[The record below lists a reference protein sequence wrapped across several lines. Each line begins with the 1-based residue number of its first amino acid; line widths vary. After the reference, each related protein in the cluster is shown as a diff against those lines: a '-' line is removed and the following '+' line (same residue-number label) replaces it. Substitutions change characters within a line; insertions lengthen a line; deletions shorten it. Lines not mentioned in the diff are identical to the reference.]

1 MDEKD
6 NDRRGKYECF
16 AKRLCLRHEFS
27 TRVIIVNT
35 IVRLY
40 KLTWWCNKCDFSCQE
55 KFQKLSGTKSGQR
68 QSGELEIFTQK
79 LCMRYEVS
87 TCMIIMNTIV
97 RLYKLPPSWVSLWEN
112 VCSCL
117 QSKISF
123 VWLPSYIKI
132 MQLILEINVWIH
144 SVYKIYHQCTISI

>member
-6 NDRRGKYECF
+6 NDRPGKYECF

-27 TRVIIVNT
+27 TCAIILST

-40 KLTWWCNKCDFSCQE
+40 KLTQWCNKCE

-79 LCMRYEVS
+79 LCTRYEVS
-87 TCMIIMNTIV
+87 ICMIIVNTIV
-97 RLYKLPPSWVSLWEN
+97 RLYKLPPSQVSLWEN

-132 MQLILEINVWIH
+132 MQLILEINIWIH
-144 SVYKIYHQCTISI
+144 SVYKIY